1 MPNNQTRK
9 LVHSSVVIVLFTII
23 MLIAFYV
30 PLVSIV
36 AMGFALLPIAWLAAT
51 YDRANAIVVAI
62 IASSV
67 TFIYGGIIMLL
78 TAIVFAVAGLVI
90 GDAIRNKKSK
100 IYLFMSTGLAL
111 LFTFSILY
119 IALVKFFNLDFVK
132 ISQEIAKTSYEQS
145 IKMAEQFPLQRPVT
159 RESIDEAFRL
169 MEAALPSTIIIAAF
183 LLAFVLISINL
194 PLLKRF
200 KIDAPKFAPFKQMRL
215 PRAVLWYYLI
225 ALSIS
230 LFVQPEIGSLLYVAT
245 LNASLILWLLLT
257 LQGLSF
263 IFFLLDEYKS
273 PGFLKGLIVIIAIP
287 LYSFIILLGIIDL
300 GFNLREYVK
309 GKIHKK

>member
-23 MLIAFYV
+23 MLITFYV

-62 IASSV
+62 IASSI

-78 TAIVFAVAGLVI
+78 TSIVFAVAGLVI

-119 IALVKFFNLDFVK
+119 IALAKFFNLDFVK

-145 IKMAEQFPLQRPVT
+145 IKMAEQFPLQQPVT
-159 RESIDEAFRL
+159 RESLDEAFRL
-169 MEAALPSTIIIAAF
+169 MEAALPSTIIISAF

-200 KIDAPKFAPFKQMRL
+200 KIDVPKFAPFKMMRL

-225 ALSIS
+225 VLSIS
-230 LFVQPEIGSLLYVAT
+230 MFVRPEVGTFLYIII
-245 LNASLILWLLLT
+245 LNASVVLWLLLT

-273 PGFLKGLIVIIAIP
+273 PSFLKGLVVIIAIP

-300 GFNLREYVK
+300 GFNMREYVK
-309 GKIHKK
+309 GKIQKK

>member
-23 MLIAFYV
+23 MLITFYV

-62 IASSV
+62 IASSI

-78 TAIVFAVAGLVI
+78 TSIVFAVAGLVI

-119 IALVKFFNLDFVK
+119 IALAKFFNLDFVK

-145 IKMAEQFPLQRPVT
+145 IKMAEQFPLQQPVT
-159 RESIDEAFRL
+159 RESLDEAFRL
-169 MEAALPSTIIIAAF
+169 MEAALPSTIIISAF

-200 KIDAPKFAPFKQMRL
+200 KIDVPKFAPFKMMRL

-225 ALSIS
+225 VLSIS
-230 LFVQPEIGSLLYVAT
+230 MFVRPEVGTFLYIII
-245 LNASLILWLLLT
+245 LNASVVLWLLLT

-273 PGFLKGLIVIIAIP
+273 PSFLKGLVVIIAIP

-300 GFNLREYVK
+300 GFNMREYVK

>member
-23 MLIAFYV
+23 MLITFYV

-62 IASSV
+62 IASSI

-78 TAIVFAVAGLVI
+78 TSIVFAVAGLVI

-119 IALVKFFNLDFVK
+119 IALAKFFNLDFVK

-145 IKMAEQFPLQRPVT
+145 IKMAEQFPLQQPVT
-159 RESIDEAFRL
+159 RESLDEAFRL
-169 MEAALPSTIIIAAF
+169 MEAALPSTIIISAF

-200 KIDAPKFAPFKQMRL
+200 KIDVPKFAPFKQMRL

-230 LFVQPEIGSLLYVAT
+230 LFVQPEIGTLLYVAT
-245 LNASLILWLLLT
+245 LNASLILWLLLV

-273 PGFLKGLIVIIAIP
+273 PSFLKGLVVIIAIP

-300 GFNLREYVK
+300 GFNMREYVK

>member
-100 IYLFMSTGLAL
+100 IYLLMSTGLAL

-119 IALVKFFNLDFVK
+119 IALIKFLNLDFVK

-309 GKIHKK
+309 DKIHKK

>member
-23 MLIAFYV
+23 MLITFYV

-62 IASSV
+62 IASSI

-78 TAIVFAVAGLVI
+78 TSIVFAVAGLVI

-119 IALVKFFNLDFVK
+119 IALAKFFNLDFVK

-145 IKMAEQFPLQRPVT
+145 IKMAEQFPLQQPVT
-159 RESIDEAFRL
+159 RESLDEAFRL
-169 MEAALPSTIIIAAF
+169 MEAALPSTIIISAF

-200 KIDAPKFAPFKQMRL
+200 KIDVPKFAPFKKMRL

-230 LFVQPEIGSLLYVAT
+230 LFVQPEIGTILYVAT
-245 LNASLILWLLLT
+245 LNASLILWLLLV

-273 PGFLKGLIVIIAIP
+273 PSFLKGLVVIIAIP

-300 GFNLREYVK
+300 GFNMREYVK